1 MMDRSEL
8 ERTARAFYR
17 ARNDNDLEAMM
28 SFVDP
33 DASFH
38 IVGNYRL
45 GPLTHV
51 VDGHSEIRA
60 RFSDLVDAWDLS
72 GLSFDSMYV
81 DGDTVLVHR
90 TGSVRFKSDDSHF
103 DTEILDKLTFRDGRV
118 IEFTEFVD
126 TLMAAEVI
134 GFVKPSG
141 VWTGVSAMPIDP
153 PEEEDRLDA

>member
-1 MMDRSEL
+1 MTDRSEL
-8 ERTARAFYR
+8 ERTAQALYQ
-17 ARNDNDLEAMM
+17 ARNDNDVDAMM

-38 IVGNYRL
+38 IAGNYRL

-51 VDGHSEIRA
+51 VDGAAEIRA
-60 RFSDLVDAWDLS
+60 RFSDLVEAWDLS
-72 GLSFDSMYV
+72 GMDYDSMYV

-90 TGSVRFKSDDSHF
+90 TGSVRYIADDSRF
-103 DTEILDKLTFRDGRV
+103 PTEILDKLTFRDGRIV
-118 IEFTEFVD
+118 AFTEFVD
-126 TLMAAEVI
+126 TLMAAEAI

-141 VWTGVSAMPIDP
+141 VWTGDATVSTEP